1 MRRRILWVTMASVV
15 LAVAVLGLPL
25 ALTVSHIVGA
35 DERRELERLALRA
48 AVSVSP
54 STLSGDPVEL
64 PATEDG
70 VSLGVYDAR
79 GRRITGSGPQRLE
92 AGSLEAAS
100 GTIAETDQGEQLVE
114 AVPVTRGERVI
125 AIVRASSPES
135 SVRARTA
142 WWDLVLLAG
151 CVLAAG
157 CAAALA
163 GWQSR
168 RLARPL
174 EDLARAAAEL
184 GAGDFSVRTSPAG
197 VAEIDEVG
205 SSLNRTAERLA
216 SMIEHERRFSTY
228 ASHQLRTPL
237 TQLQL
242 ELENGLEQGGDR
254 LREAVGAA
262 MVSADQL
269 SQTIDDVLT
278 SARSGTS
285 LPGFEIEE
293 MLEELRDRWVG
304 ILAAADRPLRLVVE
318 DPPRVAASVPAVRQ
332 ILQVLLDNAVRHG
345 RGAVTLRARE
355 SHGAVAVD
363 VVDQGSVPPLTI
375 AEDGRLGLSFARSL
389 AAAQGGRLL
398 VDQLGTGTR
407 FTLLLPAEPGSSP
420 ADKRS

>member
-1 MRRRILWVTMASVV
+1 MRRRILWVTMTSVL
-15 LAVAVLGLPL
+15 LAMAVLGLPL
-25 ALTVSHIVGA
+25 AFAVSHIVGA

-48 AVSVSP
+48 AVAVTP
-54 STLSGDPVEL
+54 TYHSGDPLEL
-64 PATEDG
+64 PAVEDG
-70 VSLGVYDAR
+70 VVLAVYDGN
-79 GRRITGSGPQRLE
+79 GRRIVGSGPAALEPGARL
-92 AGSLEAAS
+92 AMSGS
-100 GTIAETDQGEQLVE
+100 IAEADVHEQIVE

-125 AIVRASSPES
+125 AIVRAASPES
-135 SVRARTA
+135 SVVARTIR
-142 WWDLVLLAG
+142 WDLALLAG
-151 CVLAAG
+151 CTLAAG

-174 EDLARAAAEL
+174 EELARAAGEL
-184 GAGDFSVRTSPAG
+184 GAGDFSVRTMPTG
-197 VAEIDEVG
+197 VAEIDG
-205 SSLNRTAERLA
+205 AGTSLNRTAERLA
-216 SMIEHERRFSTY
+216 SMIEHERNFSTY

-242 ELENGLEQGGDR
+242 ELETGLDQGGDR
-254 LREAVGAA
+254 LRDAASAA

-304 ILAAADRPLRLVVE
+304 ILGAADRPLRLVVE

-332 ILQVLLDNAVRHG
+332 ILQVLLENAVRHG

-355 SHGAVAVD
+355 SHGAVAID
-363 VVDQGSVPPLTI
+363 VVDQGSAPPLTI
-375 AEDGRLGLSFARSL
+375 AEPGRLGLSLARSL
-389 AAAQGGRLL
+389 ATAQRGRLL
-398 VDQLGTGTR
+398 VDQLGPGTR
-407 FTLLLPAEPGSSP
+407 FTLLLPAASDPEPP
-420 ADKRS
+420 DRRL